1 MKSRLAH
8 FGVSALLLVCFA
20 FLSGCATPVGV
31 SKISPREA
39 YNEAYA
45 NPLNAGV
52 LSDES
57 KYVLNRY
64 DLLNTFE
71 SEPAEAIAVLHK
83 KALQDNRTDILY
95 TLAEASYLYG
105 TQLVDSTKKEEQKLA
120 PDYFLL
126 CALYSF
132 YFVSGE
138 SSNQRQ
144 DIFFDYRARNSI
156 DLYNFSLWQ
165 GFANDAEGV
174 TLEAAERKLPFGS
187 ISITVDT
194 THFPWNLA
202 DIKTFLPAYEYK
214 VRGVLVRN
222 RTSGIGI
229 PLIALSN
236 KNDNEFTSDQSVPAT
251 AFLRIEG
258 DLAALNNGLASGVLE
273 LYSTWDTS
281 TIQSKYGDLPLDSD
295 LTVPLAYDLEGSSYF
310 DLGLSVFLGREASKI
325 PDGLYMTK
333 PYRPG
338 RIPVVFVHGTA
349 SNPVWWTEMFNT
361 LSVDPLIRENYQF
374 WYFVYTSNK
383 IIAMSAA
390 ELRNA
395 LTLQLAELDPNSI
408 DGALQQMVV
417 VGHSQGGLL
426 TKYTAVDTSEK
437 LVQALTGKTLES
449 LDISAKNKQ
458 EIRQLLILKPLPFVK
473 KVIFLSTPHR
483 GSYLSQ
489 GWNRNLFRHLV
500 SLPAKLV
507 QTSMDMYEYMT
518 DDVRRV
524 LGGKVII
531 TSADGMSPEN
541 PVIQALAEIPLAPG
555 IEGHSII
562 AVQGDGDPKL
572 GDDGVVEY
580 KSAHLEGMASELI
593 VPSDHSSQLNPLAID
608 EVRRILVENL
618 NAY

>member
-1 MKSRLAH
+1 M
-8 FGVSALLLVCFA
+8 
-20 FLSGCATPVGV
+20 
-31 SKISPREA
+31 
-39 YNEAYA
+39 A
-45 NPLNAGV
+45 N
-52 LSDES
+52 SD
-57 KYVLNRY
+57 
-64 DLLNTFE
+64 
-71 SEPAEAIAVLHK
+71 I
-83 KALQDNRTDILY
+83 
-95 TLAEASYLYG
+95 
-105 TQLVDSTKKEEQKLA
+105 KEQQQLA

-138 SSNQRQ
+138 SSSQ
-144 DIFFDYRARNSI
+144 DQSIFFDYRARNAI

-165 GFANDAEGV
+165 GFANNAGEIALESGV
-174 TLEAAERKLPFGS
+174 RKLPFGS
-187 ISITVDT
+187 VPITLDT
-194 THFPWNLA
+194 SHFPWNMA
-202 DIKTFLPAYEYK
+202 DVKAFLPAYEYN
-214 VRGVLVRN
+214 VRGVSVRN
-222 RTSGIGI
+222 RASGVGI

-236 KNDNEFTSDQSVPAT
+236 VKDNKFTSDLSVPST
-251 AFLRIEG
+251 AYLRIRG
-258 DLAALNNGLASGVLE
+258 DLAALNAGTASAVLE
-273 LYSTWDTS
+273 LYSTWDTE
-281 TIQSKYGDLPLDSD
+281 TIQSEYGDLPLDSD

-310 DLGLSVFLGREASKI
+310 DLGLSAFLGREPGKI

-338 RIPVVFVHGTA
+338 KIPVVFVHGTA

-408 DGALQQMVV
+408 DVALQQMVV

-437 LVQALTGKTLES
+437 LVQSLTGDTIET

-458 EIRQLLILKPLPFVK
+458 ELRQLLILKPLPFVK

-507 QTSMDMYEYMT
+507 QTSMELYDYMT
-518 DDVRRV
+518 DDVKRV

-531 TSADGMSPEN
+531 TSADSMSPEN

-562 AVQGDGDPKL
+562 AVQGDGAPEL

-580 KSAHLEGMASELI
+580 KSAHLDGMVSELI
-593 VPSDHSSQLNPLAID
+593 VRGGHSSQLNPLAID

-618 NAY
+618 NAN